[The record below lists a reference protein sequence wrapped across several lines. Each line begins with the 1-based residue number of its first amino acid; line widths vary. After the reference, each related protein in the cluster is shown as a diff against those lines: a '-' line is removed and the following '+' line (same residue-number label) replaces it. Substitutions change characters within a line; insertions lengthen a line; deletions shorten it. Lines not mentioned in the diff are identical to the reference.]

1 MVLLQPK
8 LSLKVAQRQILTPG
22 LMQMV
27 SVLALNKLEL
37 KEMIQAEIAENP
49 VLEEMEENVPLLD
62 DVAREEEERD
72 RPAEQQAAESQQP
85 KEKDPFDEIDFG
97 SYFQDYL
104 DPGFRSPNNYEEIE
118 KPSIENF
125 LSAPATL
132 SDHLFWQ
139 LGALNLS
146 PAVREAAEYIIG
158 NLNEDGYLTAT
169 DEELLAGYLHEQ
181 MEPDGQD
188 AARGES
194 AKDVHQ
200 RVAELPPAMADRAR
214 AHLAAALEVVRQLDP
229 IGVATRDLRECLL
242 VQVEAQ
248 RKEFELIFKRTKG
261 NGVQGAAAGS
271 SLRGEGGTAEHGVQR
286 SACGVQ
292 PAAAKANGGQQPA
305 VNGQQPA
312 VSGNDGQVA
321 GERLQ
326 VAENRESQASN
337 DAAEA
342 SGQPAAVSSPP
353 PAVATQAKAANG
365 NGGEHGAD
373 SGRPELF
380 EIASKIIDAHM
391 LLLQKRDPRELSKA
405 VGRTVEQTQRAIDFI
420 RTLDPRPGQRYNR
433 SEARLI
439 EPDVAFV
446 KRGDEWVVAMNEEDL
461 PTLRLNQ
468 GYRRLLTQDGAEK
481 DVKDY
486 VKERYRSALQLMR
499 NIEQRKNTILRTCEA
514 IVRRQGDFLEKG
526 VDALK
531 PMMIKEVAEEI
542 GVHPSTVS
550 RAVSSKYVHTPQGVF
565 ELRFFFSEGVNGP
578 EGAGTPL
585 MLLKRKV
592 KKLIEDEDPR
602 KPLTD
607 DQIASLLQGQGID
620 VTRRTVAKY
629 REDMRI
635 PSTHQR
641 RIRG

>member
-49 VLEEMEENVPLLD
+49 VLEELEENVPLLD
-62 DVAREEEERD
+62 DVSRAEEDRD
-72 RPAEQQAAESQQP
+72 RPVEAPVTEAEA

-132 SDHLFWQ
+132 TDHLFWQ
-139 LGALNLS
+139 LGALNLA
-146 PAVREAAEYIIG
+146 PVVREAAEYVIG

-169 DEELLAGYLHEQ
+169 DDELLAGYLREQ
-181 MEPDGQD
+181 MEPDGGD
-188 AARGES
+188 T
-194 AKDVHQ
+194 AKNAYE
-200 RVAELPPAMADRAR
+200 RVAELPPAMTDRAR
-214 AHLAAALEVVRQLDP
+214 GHLATALDVVRQLDP
-229 IGVATRDLRECLL
+229 IGVGTRDLRECLL

-248 RKEFELIFKRTKG
+248 KKEFDLIFARRNRNGAGHARTAPHPAPEQSAESASPPEP
-261 NGVQGAAAGS
+261 NGTHAIAAD
-271 SLRGEGGTAEHGVQR
+271 H
-286 SACGVQ
+286 
-292 PAAAKANGGQQPA
+292 P
-305 VNGQQPA
+305 VNGTHH
-312 VSGNDGQVA
+312 
-321 GERLQ
+321 
-326 VAENRESQASN
+326 
-337 DAAEA
+337 
-342 SGQPAAVSSPP
+342 
-353 PAVATQAKAANG
+353 ATTNG
-365 NGGEHGAD
+365 NGAK
-373 SGRPELF
+373 PEPAPHTDETSRLLIF
-380 EIASKIIDAHM
+380 ELAKQIIDTHM
-391 LLLQKRDPRELSKA
+391 LLLQKRDPRELSKV
-405 VGRTVEQTQRAIDFI
+405 VGRTVEETQRAIDFI

-514 IVRRQGDFLEKG
+514 IVRRQGEFLEKG

-550 RAVSSKYVHTPQGVF
+550 RAVSSKYVHTTQGVF

-607 DQIASLLQGQGID
+607 DQIANMLQAQGID

-629 REDMRI
+629 REDLRI

-641 RIRG
+641 RVRG

>member
-1 MVLLQPK
+1 MPLLQPK

-49 VLEEMEENVPLLD
+49 VLEEMDENVPLLD
-62 DVAREEEERD
+62 DVSREEEDRD
-72 RPAEQQAAESQQP
+72 RPVEPQTATTADEK

-139 LGALNLS
+139 IGALSLT

-169 DEELLAGYLHEQ
+169 DDELLAGYLREQ
-181 MEPDGQD
+181 MEPDT
-188 AARGES
+188 GEV
-194 AKDVHQ
+194 AKDVYT
-200 RVAELPPAMADRAR
+200 RVAELPPSMAERAR
-214 AHLAAALEVVRQLDP
+214 AILQTALEVVQLLDP
-229 IGVATRDLRECLL
+229 VGIGTRDLRECLL

-248 RKEFELIFKRTKG
+248 RREFQLIF
-261 NGVQGAAAGS
+261 S
-271 SLRGEGGTAEHGVQR
+271 
-286 SACGVQ
+286 
-292 PAAAKANGGQQPA
+292 KA
-305 VNGQQPA
+305 
-312 VSGNDGQVA
+312 
-321 GERLQ
+321 
-326 VAENRESQASN
+326 
-337 DAAEA
+337 
-342 SGQPAAVSSPP
+342 
-353 PAVATQAKAANG
+353 TKAANRTAAAHRNGSAARAADAAPIAGSAAVPGTSGTEEAHSPAPSHGVPENAMAAGGTTAGPGSNG
-365 NGGEHGAD
+365 NSGAHAG
-373 SGRPELF
+373 SEAGAEKPAEKSRLEIF
-380 EIASKIIDAHM
+380 EVASRIIDAHM
-391 LLLQKRDPRELSKA
+391 LLLQKRDPRELSKV
-405 VGRTVEQTQRAIDFI
+405 VGKSIDETQRAIDFI

-446 KRGDEWVVAMNEEDL
+446 KRGDEWMVAMNEEDL

-468 GYRRLLTQDGAEK
+468 GYRRLLTRDGTEK

-514 IVRRQGDFLEKG
+514 IVRRQTEFLDKG

-550 RAVSSKYVHTPQGVF
+550 RAVSSKYVHTPQGVY

-592 KKLIEDEDPR
+592 KKLIEEEDPR

-607 DQIASLLQGQGID
+607 DQIATLLQGQGID

-629 REDMRI
+629 REDLRI

-641 RIRG
+641 RVRG

>member
-1 MVLLQPK
+1 MALLQPK
-8 LSLKVAQRQILTPG
+8 LSLKVAQRQSLTPG

-37 KEMIQAEIAENP
+37 KEMIQAEITENP

-72 RPAEQQAAESQQP
+72 RPVETQTTDGEA

-104 DPGFRSPNNYEEIE
+104 DPGFRSPSNYEEIE

-132 SDHLFWQ
+132 ADHLFWQ

-169 DEELLAGYLHEQ
+169 DEELLAGYLREQ
-181 MEPDGQD
+181 EGPENGHSAAEP
-188 AARGES
+188 
-194 AKDVHQ
+194 
-200 RVAELPPAMADRAR
+200 VATANLEATNLEATK
-214 AHLAAALEVVRQLDP
+214 AHLATALEVVRQLDP
-229 IGVATRDLRECLL
+229 LGVGTRDLRECLL
-242 VQVEAQ
+242 TQVEAQ
-248 RKEFELIFKRTKG
+248 KKEYQLVASRTAG
-261 NGVQGAAAGS
+261 TNGTRAAS
-271 SLRGEGGTAEHGVQR
+271 VNGTR
-286 SACGVQ
+286 SMNGLD
-292 PAAAKANGGQQPA
+292 PAAS
-305 VNGQQPA
+305 V
-312 VSGNDGQVA
+312 
-321 GERLQ
+321 
-326 VAENRESQASN
+326 
-337 DAAEA
+337 
-342 SGQPAAVSSPP
+342 
-353 PAVATQAKAANG
+353 NG
-365 NGGEHGAD
+365 NGARANGAK
-373 SGRPELF
+373 PEEPSRLDIF
-380 EIASKIIDAHM
+380 DLAAKIIDVHM
-391 LLLQKRDPRELSKA
+391 QLLQKRDPRELSKA
-405 VGRTVEQTQRAIDFI
+405 LGRTVEETQRAIEYI

-446 KRGDEWVVAMNEEDL
+446 KRGEEWVVMMNEEDL

-514 IVRRQGDFLEKG
+514 IVRRQVEFLDKG

-592 KKLIEDEDPR
+592 KKLIEEEDPK

-607 DQIASLLQGQGID
+607 DQIASLLQSQGID